1 MNYKILIFFLLFSCT
16 TYQTENIK
24 KEINFTKTF
33 SNAGFALIYNES
45 LKKNKIVTKEID
57 NRTLVVFQKNLSKN
71 TMVKI
76 TNLVNNK
83 SLIAKVGSKAKY
95 PGFYNAVISKRIAE
109 LIELDIDEPYI
120 QIKEIDEKS
129 MFVAGKAKTFDEE
142 KKVADKAPVEGVTIN
157 TIGISN
163 DAKENKTS
171 KSKNFKYIIKI
182 ADFYFLN
189 TAKSLNNRIKD
200 ELKIKKVNIIEL
212 SKTQYRLYLGPY
224 ENIISLKKAFNVV
237 SKLEFE
243 NIEIIKQ

>member
-1 MNYKILIFFLLFSCT
+1 MNYKYLILIFFLFSCT
-16 TYQTENIK
+16 TNNVK
-24 KEINFTKTF
+24 KSKDIVFKDSYSNKGFT
-33 SNAGFALIYNES
+33 LIYDDS
-45 LKKNKIVTKEID
+45 LKKKKIISKKID
-57 NRTLVVFQKNLSKN
+57 ERSLIIFQKNLTKG
-71 TMVKI
+71 TTVKI
-76 TNLVNNK
+76 TNLINNK
-83 SLIAKVGSKAKY
+83 SILVKVGAKSNY
-95 PGFYNAVISKRIAE
+95 PEFYNSVISKRIYKKLE
-109 LIELDIDEPYI
+109 IDKNEPYI
-120 QIKEIDEKS
+120 EILEISKNS
-129 MFVAGKAKTFDEE
+129 TFLAKKAKTFDEE